1 MDTDPNPEVSALLSA
16 LDDSPMPEATDTGEA
31 ESTGEL
37 EAGSAEESAQ
47 VNEASSDEE
56 QAAPLVVEFDGKK
69 WELPPGTPPE
79 LADGVKKMAD
89 DLKADYTRKTQSIAE
104 MRRQAE
110 ETAKAT
116 QMQAELVAVSAT
128 KVVELREVLR
138 QIEQIE
144 AIDFNALADQDPQ
157 QAIRLQA
164 AHTRLLAQKE
174 AKQREV
180 FESQQQSQALT
191 AQERQRALANAA
203 EELKKALPDFT
214 PQMAQAIRENTKA
227 YGFTDAELENVTDHR
242 LVLALRD
249 AMAWRQLQAKKPEA
263 MKKVAEAPKVI
274 KPQAPA
280 PKRENKSAAERL
292 RTTGRPAELINFL

>member
-16 LDDSPMPEATDTGEA
+16 LDDSPMPEATETGEA

-47 VNEASSDEE
+47 VDEASEDQE

-116 QMQAELVAVSAT
+116 QQQAELIAASAT

-180 FESQQQSQALT
+180 FESQQQAQALT

-263 MKKVAEAPKVI
+263 MKKVAEAPRVI

-280 PKRENKSAAERL
+280 PKRENQSALERL
-292 RTTGRPAELINFL
+292 RKTGRASELINLL

>member
-37 EAGSAEESAQ
+37 EAGSADESAQ
-47 VNEASSDEE
+47 VDEASSDEE

-116 QMQAELVAVSAT
+116 QQQAELVAVSAT

-180 FESQQQSQALT
+180 FESQQQAQALT